1 MSDDSMGANPE
12 VATALTQQMV
22 GGLET
27 AHYGFPLY
35 SRLRYFAPERR
46 PGIPANVA
54 ALVDSMSATEVAVTL
69 VNLDQTEAR
78 TVVVQAG
85 AYGEHRFAAAAGSA
99 RATAPT
105 SGCAWSPAAP
115 NGSCSS
121 RPATPSSRP
130 SRSLGPRRVAAP
142 RHPQRFRC
150 HKAFPAVLKPTVD
163 LERFG

>member
-35 SRLRYFAPERR
+35 SRLRYFAPERQ

-85 AYGEHRFAAAAGSA
+85 AYGEHRFAAAGSA
-99 RATAPT
+99 RATVDRPYVRVRLEP
-105 SGCAWSPAAP
+105 GCAERIVFGAGPLRQAA
-115 NGSCSS
+115 
-121 RPATPSSRP
+121 
-130 SRSLGPRRVAAP
+130 
-142 RHPQRFRC
+142 
-150 HKAFPAVLKPTVD
+150 D
-163 LERFG
+163 LHVPWDRAE

>member
-69 VNLDQTEAR
+69 VNLDQSEAR

-85 AYGEHRFAAAAGSA
+85 AYGEHRFGEAVAGSA
-99 RATAPT
+99 RATIDRPYVRVRLEP
-105 SGCAWSPAAP
+105 GCAERIVFEQARYAKQPTFTFPGTAPSSGPPPPAAVP
-115 NGSCSS
+115 MPQGVSGG
-121 RPATPSSRP
+121 PKAH
-130 SRSLGPRRVAAP
+130 SRS
-142 RHPQRFRC
+142 
-150 HKAFPAVLKPTVD
+150 
-163 LERFG
+163 